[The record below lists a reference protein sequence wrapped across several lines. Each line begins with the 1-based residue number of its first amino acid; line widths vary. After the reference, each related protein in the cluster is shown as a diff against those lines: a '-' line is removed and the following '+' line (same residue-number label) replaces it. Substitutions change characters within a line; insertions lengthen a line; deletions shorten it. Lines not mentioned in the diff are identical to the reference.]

1 MRLLLDTVTLLWI
14 MLDDPRLSSAARSAF
29 GDPGNEIFLSV
40 ASTWEIAVKY
50 SLGKLAL
57 PEPPATFIPSR
68 RARYGISQL
77 PLEEESALWVTRL
90 PRLHAD
96 PFDRMLVCQ
105 AVVNGM
111 AILTPDPLIQRYA
124 VRTVW

>member
-14 MLDDPRLSSAARSAF
+14 TLDDPRLSSAARRAF
-29 GDPGNEIFLSV
+29 SDPGNEIFLSV
-40 ASTWEIAVKY
+40 ASAWEIAVKY

-57 PEPPATFIPSR
+57 PETPATFVPSR
-68 RARYGISQL
+68 RSRYGISQL
-77 PLEEESALWVTRL
+77 PLDEESALRVVRL

-105 AVVNGM
+105 AVVHSM
-111 AILTPDPLIQRYA
+111 AILTPDPLIQQYA